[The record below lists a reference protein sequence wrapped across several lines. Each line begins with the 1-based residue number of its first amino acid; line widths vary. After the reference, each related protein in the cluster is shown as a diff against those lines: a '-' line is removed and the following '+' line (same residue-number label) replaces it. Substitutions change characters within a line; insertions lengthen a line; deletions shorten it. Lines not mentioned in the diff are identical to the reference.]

1 MTEKALLAD
10 VRLALGS
17 MADCRMFRNN
27 VGVGHQGRVLSRTS
41 GQVVLGGA
49 RQVRYG
55 LFPGSGDLIGWK
67 SVVITPEMVGQRIA
81 QFASVETK
89 AEHGAV
95 REDQETWI
103 RAVRAAGGLAGIARS
118 VRDAVELI
126 G

>member
-1 MTEKALLAD
+1 LTEKELLAD

-17 MADCRMFRNN
+17 MAYCRVFRNN
-27 VGVGHQGRVLSRTS
+27 IGVGHQGRVLSRTS

-67 SVVITPEMVGQRIA
+67 SVVITPEMVGQRFA

-89 AEHGAV
+89 AERGAV

-103 RAVRAAGGLAGIARS
+103 RAVRSAGGLAGIARS
-118 VRDAVELI
+118 VQDAVDLI